1 MRGICPLYTHFRSG
15 KIVKLKA
22 TLRTNCEKISP
33 VIDNMENLRYLTKY
47 CLNEWVY
54 KNLKELQNFIFLS

>member
-1 MRGICPLYTHFRSG
+1 
-15 KIVKLKA
+15 
-22 TLRTNCEKISP
+22 
-33 VIDNMENLRYLTKY
+33 MENLRYLTKY